1 MYNYVY
7 PSGIPQ
13 LKPNALDTLKTLQTH
28 GVPMCLL
35 TMTRRDALDTVL
47 EYTGMKPFFVF
58 TESTSGQELTKENP
72 EMFIRTANR
81 LGVSPAECIVVEDSL
96 YAIKAAKEAGYRVWA
111 IEDAKHVNDKETIVF
126 TAADAGTTIAPHTSA
141 NSIGIPVRI
150 SCTAILACSIS
161 FGSTGS
167 DCGIQMLFP
176 SRDTEGTA
184 ISFMEASIHNAAQ
197 TRTAGKSGLPEM
209 ASPTASQI
217 PQPLNSRSTP
227 TAGTRR
233 TPRPQFSI

>member
-1 MYNYVY
+1 MEISGIIQIGSILMQAVIFDMDGTLLDSEKLWSDLFLEMLKAFSIPYDKNNMPWKSTSFRKTIRNYLSSPDCRLQKSFEECEAWGLEYMYNYVY

-58 TESTSGQELTKENP
+58 TETTSGQELTKENP
-72 EMFIRTANR
+72 EMFIRTAKR

-96 YAIKAAKEAGYRVWA
+96 YAIKAAKEAGCKVWA

-126 TAADAGTTIAPHTSA
+126 TADRYFNDHMEMSKAFRH
-141 NSIGIPVRI
+141 
-150 SCTAILACSIS
+150 
-161 FGSTGS
+161 
-167 DCGIQMLFP
+167 LF
-176 SRDTEGTA
+176 T
-184 ISFMEASIHNAAQ
+184 
-197 TRTAGKSGLPEM
+197 
-209 ASPTASQI
+209 
-217 PQPLNSRSTP
+217 
-227 TAGTRR
+227 
-233 TPRPQFSI
+233 